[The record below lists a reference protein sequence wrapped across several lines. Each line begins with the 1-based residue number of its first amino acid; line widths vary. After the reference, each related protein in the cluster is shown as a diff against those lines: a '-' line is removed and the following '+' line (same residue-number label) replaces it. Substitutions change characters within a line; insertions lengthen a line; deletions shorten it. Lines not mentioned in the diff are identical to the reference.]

1 VKTVGRQVLPDEWS
15 NLSGDILKISACVNW
30 AMSWTKS
37 FVAAG
42 TNGYSGPGS
51 DRGGTPF
58 HCNLDRTRPLRSRIG
73 YFLRSERHSLGYVL
87 QVERSTSVTDSP
99 SNQVETEPPE
109 AVTGRWQLIVVAVA
123 FVSHDRI
130 IHRRRFCPNFFLER
144 YHKSFS
150 AMGNAKTIADPKTVD
165 IRRVL
170 HGPF

>member
-1 VKTVGRQVLPDEWS
+1 MVEPVRRHSQDKCLRELGYVLD
-15 NLSGDILKISACVNW
+15 KIFCRSRKKWLLRARIRPRWN
-30 AMSWTKS
+30 AIS
-37 FVAAG
+37 
-42 TNGYSGPGS
+42 
-51 DRGGTPF
+51 
-58 HCNLDRTRPLRSRIG
+58 CNLDRTRPLRSRIG

-87 QVERSTSVTDSP
+87 QVERSTSVTDSL